1 MEEIKEFV
9 INFTKQEAET
19 IYLRR
24 QPDLENYNK
33 ALQVMDDYSD
43 ESLHDTFGMI
53 KLIQLY
59 DQEYYEK
66 WGGEK
71 YPNTRH
77 IYKISHYKDDKYG
90 DVYLVYLSTGNPRDG
105 IFTYG
110 ACLFLA
116 KVDNRLKFIRKYIFG
131 DEMLVK
137 DKFEGG
143 QGLEDI
149 SFNTL
154 KKPINIERY
163 LEPAD
168 DEDGMEHYLKDI

>member
-71 YPNTRH
+71 VSQ
-77 IYKISHYKDDKYG
+77 YKT
-90 DVYLVYLSTGNPRDG
+90 YL
-105 IFTYG
+105 
-110 ACLFLA
+110 
-116 KVDNRLKFIRKYIFG
+116 
-131 DEMLVK
+131 
-137 DKFEGG
+137 
-143 QGLEDI
+143 
-149 SFNTL
+149 
-154 KKPINIERY
+154 
-163 LEPAD
+163 
-168 DEDGMEHYLKDI
+168 